1 MEKAIKTVV
10 IDDEYSNRE
19 LLSTIISSNQH
30 FIVEGQA
37 DGVESGYQLIKEL
50 QPEVVFLDI
59 RMPDGNGFELL
70 SKFETVNFLVVFVSA
85 FDSYALKA
93 FEFNAVDYVL
103 KPIDLE
109 KFSNTLM
116 RLVQMRNNKIVAANS
131 IKAIIAQYD
140 VRSLL
145 IQKVAVH
152 SGNKVFLLSLH
163 EIISAVADEGT
174 TTFTTITGAKHNSS
188 KQLSDFEFIFEGY
201 QSLVRISK
209 SAFININFVE
219 SYSKGATCT
228 VFMRDGSDFEVSRRK
243 KTEILSLL
251 TNIK

>member
-1 MEKAIKTVV
+1 MEKPITTVV

-19 LLSTIISSNQH
+19 LLSSIISSNLQ
-30 FIVEGQA
+30 FSVVGQA
-37 DGVESGYQLIKEL
+37 DGLESGYLLIKEKK
-50 QPEVVFLDI
+50 PEVVFLDI
-59 RMPDGNGFELL
+59 KMPDGNGFELL
-70 SKFETVNFLVVFVSA
+70 SKFDVVNFLVVFVSA
-85 FDSYALKA
+85 FDSYALRA

-109 KFSNTLM
+109 KFSSTLI
-116 RLVQMRNNKIVAANS
+116 RLVQMRNNKIVAGNS

-152 SGNKVFLLSLH
+152 SANKVHLLSLH
-163 EIISAVADEGT
+163 EIVSAVADEGT
-174 TTFTTITGAKHNSS
+174 TIFKTVSGNKHSSS

-201 QSLVRISK
+201 RSLVRISK
-209 SAFININFVE
+209 SAFININYVE

-228 VFMRDGSDFEVSRRK
+228 VFMRGGSDFEVSRRK